1 MDDPEGLQDDGEG
14 RGRLPT
20 FALVGIA
27 GAVLTAVVI
36 VVAFLTGTADD
47 LPWGAIIGIG
57 ILLVA
62 MVFVS
67 RRRRRQMERAM
78 EEDRP

>member
-1 MDDPEGLQDDGEG
+1 MDDPEGHDPGADGPA
-14 RGRLPT
+14 RRPT
-20 FALVGIA
+20 FVIVGLA
-27 GAVLTAVVI
+27 GAALTAVVI

-62 MVFVS
+62 MAVVA
-67 RRRRRQMERAM
+67 RRRRRALERH
-78 EEDRP
+78 EDEGG